1 MAELTMTLDCDVSAF
16 LTAIDSARRAGAML
30 DPKDAD
36 LLDMDIVKDDARLVL
51 LPSQKLLDAI
61 GQGSH

>member
-16 LTAIDSARRAGAML
+16 LAAIDSARRAGAML
-30 DPKDAD
+30 DPKDAE
-36 LLDMDIVKDDARLVL
+36 LFDMDFIKGEARLVL